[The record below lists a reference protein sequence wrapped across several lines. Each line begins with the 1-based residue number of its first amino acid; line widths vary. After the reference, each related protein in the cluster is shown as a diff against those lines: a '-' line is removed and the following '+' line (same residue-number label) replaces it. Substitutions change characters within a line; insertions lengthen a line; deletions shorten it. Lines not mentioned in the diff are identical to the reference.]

1 MSIKHIIA
9 NVNQAALASGLLVG
23 LMLAG
28 FFILEPAISRSQAS
42 DTSGPF
48 TIRQEITG
56 ELSFITDAADVTMVS
71 DISGLTGGQATGT
84 TQFAVRSNS
93 GYTVD
98 IAFTYE
104 GAHAMRGETTDSDA
118 IQDYASTTAPSYV
131 FNTASSAAVFAYTV
145 GSSTAT
151 GENTYISDNFK
162 DNGSSAC
169 GSGSYTAANCWMG
182 PTAGAYEI
190 VNNPSPAPTGATSTL
205 TFRVY
210 VPNSPNPA
218 VEADWYTAT
227 ATLTATEQ

>member
-1 MSIKHIIA
+1 MNFKGILTNI
-9 NVNQAALASGLLVG
+9 NQAALASGLLVG

-48 TIRQEITG
+48 TIRQEISG
-56 ELSFITDAADVTMVS
+56 ELSFITDAANVTMVS
-71 DISGLTGGQATGT
+71 DITGLAGGQATGT

-104 GAHAMRGETTDSDA
+104 GNNAMRGDTTDSDA

-151 GENTYISDNFK
+151 GENTYIADAFK
-162 DNGSSAC
+162 DNGSAC

-190 VNNPSPAPTGATSTL
+190 VNNPSAAPTGATSTI

-210 VPNSPNPA
+210 VPNAPDPA